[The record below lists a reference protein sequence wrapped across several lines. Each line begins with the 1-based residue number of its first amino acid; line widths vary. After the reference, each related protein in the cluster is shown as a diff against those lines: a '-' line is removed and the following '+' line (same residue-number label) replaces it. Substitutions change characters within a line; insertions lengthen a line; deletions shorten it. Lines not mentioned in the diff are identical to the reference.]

1 MLITGPSDTPY
12 ANGCFEFDV
21 YFPQD
26 YPNSPPF
33 INLTTTG
40 NHTVRFNPNLYNDG
54 KVRYTSHLIVCLQG
68 FRFLL
73 CNAHDKYFTVIS
85 DSLINWLR
93 KLECM
98 YLENKTN
105 NIWLHCVMSYVVLHH
120 RYELKSL
127 VMANNCFIY
136 IISWRLWE

>member
-54 KVRYTSHLIVCLQG
+54 KVRYTSHLIVCFKG

-73 CNAHDKYFTVIS
+73 CNAYDKYFTVISELYVSNGLGFLLCNAHVKYFTVIS

-98 YLENKTN
+98 YLENKTD
-105 NIWLHCVMSYVVLHH
+105 NI
-120 RYELKSL
+120 
-127 VMANNCFIY
+127 
-136 IISWRLWE
+136 